1 MSKKDKKNSQNDSAG
16 IKTPSSTRLHFYVLK
31 DRKSNTRLVV
41 FARSSNLL
49 LEKSKTA
56 RFQVSTTNPC
66 LKSFLQSSVW
76 TKQVLWPGFSVQITA
91 SASLLSVVVELEVK
105 VSALEGVEA
114 RGPFSASSTL
124 LILRVQRVLAGIKFL
139 THFCTENNK
148 EECIHFKTLNH

>member
-1 MSKKDKKNSQNDSAG
+1 MLLKMAHMSKKDKKNSQNDSAG

-49 LEKSKTA
+49 LEESKTA
-56 RFQVSTTNPC
+56 RIQVSC
-66 LKSFLQSSVW
+66 LISFLQSSVW
-76 TKQVLWPGFSVQITA
+76 IKQVLWPGFLVQIIA

-139 THFCTENNK
+139 THFWICE
-148 EECIHFKTLNH
+148 HFLC

>member
-1 MSKKDKKNSQNDSAG
+1 MSKKDKKNCQNDSAG
-16 IKTPSSTRLHFYVLK
+16 IKTASSTRLHFYVLK

-56 RFQVSTTNPC
+56 RIQVSTTNPC

-76 TKQVLWPGFSVQITA
+76 IKQVLWPGFSVQIIA

-114 RGPFSASSTL
+114 RGIFSASSTL

-148 EECIHFKTLNH
+148 WMHPFQDT